1 MKTSIKYIGTFLFGV
16 LASFLGLVVWGDT
29 NGSELTLRSSTSAV
43 DNSLAPTPKPLL
55 PVDDDDLSQNAPI
68 TAYAQYSKD
77 SIALTGSVNAQALA
91 DAMIVVSNQLIPE
104 GTVTAEFEILTG
116 VDLAIINLEISI
128 GKCTRISFISITYD
142 IFLITFSLTTKIPF
156 HSSWKACT
164 TSAC

>member
-16 LASFLGLVVWGDT
+16 LASFLGLIVWGDT
-29 NGSELTLRSSTSAV
+29 NGSELTLRSPSNVV
-43 DNSLAPTPKPLL
+43 DNNLAPTPKPLL
-55 PVDDDDLSQNAPI
+55 PVDDDDISQNAPI

-116 VDLAIINLEISI
+116 VDLAIINLEI
-128 GKCTRISFISITYD
+128 D
-142 IFLITFSLTTKIPF
+142 LIFA
-156 HSSWKACT
+156 SSVNEIL
-164 TSAC
+164 